1 MKNCGIINAVAGYGL
16 RTVRIAAII
25 MTRAAYL
32 RSRVA
37 AVSGY
42 GCGMRDF
49 EGLQKKGKKSIT
61 ARNVRSLFA
70 EAGKKRNTL
79 SFFRV
84 AAGLVN
90 SVERSGT
97 AINLSS
103 GKSW

>member
-61 ARNVRSLFA
+61 ARNVRSLCAGRKKA
-70 EAGKKRNTL
+70 EYVIIFQGCRWAC
-79 SFFRV
+79 
-84 AAGLVN
+84 
-90 SVERSGT
+90 
-97 AINLSS
+97 
-103 GKSW
+103 